1 MEDILNLMA
10 WSGSSAMGTS
20 LMAGALDKKEDELSE
35 QLKEAVTAGSLKET
49 AKKGRYE
56 ITPETRKERRDNFPL
71 TGGREWVTDI
81 CRRLGDW
88 FDERRKDPNIQPAY
102 EAEMDH
108 LKEWAGH
115 VKPFSIFHAARLT
128 WLQAYPPYF
137 RGKFEEAL
145 KQVQAAQS
153 LLDGA
158 PDTETGTEE
167 AVRLK
172 ANLFHDLA
180 AVYDEL
186 KNADEALKNYRLAL
200 ELQEKHFGRQHED
213 TADTIS
219 NIAAAYDRMGNREE
233 AITYFEEALEIRRKL
248 FGEEH
253 EETAS
258 SINNIGTSYYEAKR
272 YSDAIFYLEKAVEI
286 RLKVLGHEHP
296 DTADSLYNLGI
307 CLVNIK
313 RLKTAYE
320 RVNPFLKK
328 LSPDHPNYNEL
339 VGLLAYIDKE
349 SVKSG
354 FRPMSSVSSKKKK
367 KKKKKKR

>member
-1 MEDILNLMA
+1 MENILNLMA

-20 LMAGALDKKEDELSE
+20 LLAGTLDTNEDELAE
-35 QLKEAVTAGSLKET
+35 RLKEASSAGSLKT
-49 AKKGRYE
+49 TTKKDRYE
-56 ITPETRKERRDNFPL
+56 ITPETRNERRDNFPL
-71 TGGREWVTDI
+71 TGNGEWVTDT

-88 FDERRKDPNIQPAY
+88 FEERRKDANIQPAY

-128 WLQAYPPYF
+128 WLQAYPSYF
-137 RGKFEEAL
+137 RGEFDDAL

-153 LLDGA
+153 LLEEA

-167 AVRLK
+167 AVKLK

-180 AVYDEL
+180 AVYDEME
-186 KNADEALKNYRLAL
+186 NADEALKNYQLAV
-200 ELQEKHFGRQHED
+200 ELQEKHFGRRHEE
-213 TADTIS
+213 TAETIS
-219 NIAAAYDRMGNREE
+219 NIAAAYDRVGNQEE
-233 AITYFEEALEIRRKL
+233 ALKYFEEALDIRREL

-253 EETAS
+253 VETAT
-258 SINNIGTSYYEAKR
+258 SINNIGTSYYEAKK
-272 YSDAIFYLEKAVEI
+272 YTDAIFYLEKAVEV

-296 DTADSLYNLGI
+296 DTADSLYNLAI
-307 CLVNIK
+307 CLVNLK
-313 RLKTAYE
+313 KLKTAYE
-320 RVNPFLKK
+320 RLNPFVKK

-339 VGLLAYIDKE
+339 VGLMAYIDNE

-354 FRPMSSVSSKKKK
+354 FRPMSSVSGKKKK